1 MIKLSSPENLNVVSI
16 GSEDYPAGSYIA
28 TYTDTKVTLTP
39 RKEAELL
46 KVLELPLDKLV
57 DKDGNPFTS
66 MDDVRAFLSQH
77 MYPANTGVPGPMGP
91 QGPQGPQGLEGP
103 QGPEGP
109 QGEPGEQGPPGIQGE
124 PGLQGPQG
132 PAWDPTTIAGYD
144 AAGIQVLENVN
155 GTLTWVTKV

>member
-1 MIKLSSPENLNVVSI
+1 SSPENLNVVSI

-57 DKDGNPFTS
+57 DKDGNPFAS

-77 MYPANTGVPGPMGP
+77 MYPADTGVPGPMGP
-91 QGPQGPQGLEGP
+91 QGPQGPEGP
-103 QGPEGP
+103 QGP
-109 QGEPGEQGPPGIQGE
+109 QGP
-124 PGLQGPQG
+124 
-132 PAWDPTTIAGYD
+132 
-144 AAGIQVLENVN
+144 
-155 GTLTWVTKV
+155 